1 MKPGRRLIE
10 AGHGMKLT
18 VLVDNSTLIDRYYEG
33 EPGLS
38 LLIEE
43 DGLKILFD
51 CGYSDLFL
59 KNAWKMGLSLDD
71 LDFVLLSHGHMDH
84 TWGLEALTR
93 RLCELRLEGR
103 PCKRPA
109 LVAHPEAF
117 TSIALDQCPEIGPL
131 LEPEKLAR
139 HYDMRLGKA
148 AQKISERLL
157 FLGEIP
163 RRIGFEQTEG
173 IGFKEGQDTPDR
185 IMDDSALVYR
195 GSEGLVIITGCSHAG
210 ICNIVAQA
218 MDLTGESRIADIIGG
233 LHLLSPSRERLEG
246 TVEYLRRIGPE
257 TLSPCHCTDLN
268 SKIALA
274 AVTPLREVGVGL
286 EVSYL

>member
-1 MKPGRRLIE
+1 
-10 AGHGMKLT
+10 MKLT
-18 VLVDNSTLIDRYYEG
+18 VLVDNNTLIDRYYQG

-43 DGLKILFD
+43 EGRKLLFD
-51 CGYSDLFL
+51 CGYSGLFL
-59 KNAWKMGLSLDD
+59 TNAEKMGLTLDD

-103 PCKRPA
+103 PCKRPV
-109 LVAHPEAF
+109 LIAHPEAF
-117 TSIALDQCPEIGPL
+117 TSIGLDQCPEIGPL
-131 LEPEKLAR
+131 LEPVKLAR
-139 HYDMRLGKA
+139 HFDMRLGRA
-148 AQKISERLL
+148 PQEISGRLL

-163 RRIGFEQTEG
+163 RRTSFEQTEG
-173 IGFKEGQDTPDR
+173 IGFKQGDEAPDHLL
-185 IMDDSALVYR
+185 DDSALVYR

-210 ICNIVAQA
+210 ICNIVDRAIS
-218 MDLTGESRIADIIGG
+218 LTGESRIADIIGG
-233 LHLLSPSRERLEG
+233 LHLLSPSRERLDG

-257 TLSPCHCTDLN
+257 NLSPCHCTDLN

-274 AVTPLREVGVGL
+274 AVRPLREVGVGL
-286 EVSYL
+286 EVTYC